1 MMKKYLLLFCSV
13 LMVSTL
19 VSCDTS
25 NFGNISQHIGTA
37 MTVADATSKAARPIS
52 EEEEYYVGRAVAA
65 KILGSYQLSTDAVL
79 TRYVNL
85 VGKTVALNSDKPFT
99 HGGYHFAIL
108 ETNEINAFAAPGGT
122 IFITHGMI
130 RTTASED
137 ELAAVLA
144 HEVAHIAKRDGIS
157 AIKSARWTQAVTL
170 IGTTAAKNYTSGE
183 VSQLVGL
190 FEGSID
196 DIFKTLV
203 VNGYSRSQEY
213 AADEGALQTLAKC
226 GYDPRALP
234 SFLKRLEQRGRSS
247 GGGIM
252 QTHPGTADRIEN
264 ISGKMPSTAQIHP
277 RATEARMAR
286 FSGAVR

>member
-1 MMKKYLLLFCSV
+1 MIRKAVLLLIAV

-25 NFGNISQHIGTA
+25 SFGNISQHIGTA

-52 EEEEYYVGRAVAA
+52 DEEEYYVGRAVAA

-85 VGKTVALNSDKPFT
+85 IGKTVTLNSDKPYTF
-99 HGGYHFAIL
+99 GGYHFAIL
-108 ETNEINAFAAPGGT
+108 ETDEINAFAAPGGT
-122 IFITHGMI
+122 IFITRGMI
-130 RTTASED
+130 KTTANED
-137 ELAAVLA
+137 ELAAVIA
-144 HEVAHIAKRDGIS
+144 HEVAHVSKRDGIA
-157 AIKSARWTQAVTL
+157 AIKSARWTQAVTV
-170 IGTTAAKNYTSGE
+170 IGTTAARNYTSGE
-183 VSQLVGL
+183 VSQLVSI

-213 AADEGALQTLAKC
+213 AADEGAVQTLAKC
-226 GYDPRALP
+226 GYDPRALS
-234 SFLKRLEQRGRSS
+234 SFLKRLEQKGKSS
-247 GGGIM
+247 GGGIT

-264 ISGKMPSTAQIHP
+264 ISGKIPSTGQIHP
-277 RATEARMAR
+277 RAITARAAR
-286 FSGAVR
+286 FSSSVR